1 MPIPV
6 LQRRLRDQSLAR
18 RGRRVQHPRLRS
30 NAILAV
36 LQLPRHRSTEA
47 SDGVE
52 VHAEEVLV
60 VLEVDGPP
68 RKQEEKQSVLGRL
81 SGVHRGQVRITQPRS
96 RIFLLYLYMVCVCVN
111 LCLKTDYCHM

>member
-60 VLEVDGPP
+60 VLEVDGSP
-68 RKQEEKQSVLGRL
+68 RKQEEEQSVLGRQPGDHCRQVHL
-81 SGVHRGQVRITQPRS
+81 SFNSWMAIYSFGFIEHDSISPS
-96 RIFLLYLYMVCVCVN
+96 N
-111 LCLKTDYCHM
+111 E